1 LVRKWSSGFHN
12 SFLLVYL
19 LQTTDS
25 MIQTIIIDDEENN
38 RQRLRR
44 MIGDNFP
51 NISIVGEADG
61 VESGLALIRKLK
73 PELVLLDI
81 IMADGDAFDL
91 LEKIDN
97 IFFKIIFIT
106 AHEEY
111 ALKAFKFSALDY
123 LLKPVLVQ
131 NLKESFE
138 RAENQ
143 ILTDLKLQLST
154 LQLNLRSPK
163 NKTIVL
169 RTSEKIF
176 LVEISEIVRCESDW
190 NYTRF
195 FTKGGKKYMVSQSI
209 KEYEDILEDH
219 GFFRIHKSHI
229 VNISFID
236 SFDKK
241 NAFIIL
247 KDETRLP
254 VSRRKKNEFLE
265 LFDRL

>member
-1 LVRKWSSGFHN
+1 
-12 SFLLVYL
+12 
-19 LQTTDS
+19 

-38 RQRLRR
+38 RERLTR
-44 MIGDNFP
+44 MINDHFP
-51 NISIVGEADG
+51 NISIIGEADG
-61 VESGLALIRKLK
+61 VESGIQTIEKLR

-81 IMADGDAFDL
+81 KMADGDAFDL
-91 LEKIDN
+91 LEKIGN

-106 AHEEY
+106 AYEEY

-123 LLKPVLVQ
+123 LLKPVIVE
-131 NLKESFE
+131 NLKTAFE

-169 RTSEKIF
+169 KTSDKIY
-176 LVEISEIVRCESDW
+176 LVEVPEIIRCESDV

-195 FTKGGKKYMVSQSI
+195 FTKEGKKYMVSCPM

-229 VNISFID
+229 VNISSID
-236 SFDKK
+236 NFDKK
-241 NAFIIL
+241 NGVIIL
-247 KDETRLP
+247 KDKTRLP
-254 VSRRKKNEFLE
+254 VSRRKKNELLE

>member
-1 LVRKWSSGFHN
+1 
-12 SFLLVYL
+12 
-19 LQTTDS
+19 
-25 MIQTIIIDDEENN
+25 MIKTIIIDDEENN
-38 RQRLRR
+38 RLRLTR

-51 NISIVGEADG
+51 NINIIGEADG
-61 VESGLALIRKLK
+61 VESGLKLIRIRK

-81 IMADGDAFDL
+81 MMADGDAFDL
-91 LEKIDN
+91 LEKLDN

-106 AHEEY
+106 AYEEF

-131 NLKESFE
+131 NLKVAFE

-143 ILTDLKLQLST
+143 IMTDLKLQLST
-154 LQLNLRSPK
+154 LQMNLQSPK

-169 RTSEKIF
+169 RTSDKLF
-176 LVEISEIVRCESDW
+176 LVEISEIIRCESDW

-195 FTKGGKKYMVSQSI
+195 FTKGGKKYMVSQPI
-209 KEYEDILEDH
+209 KEYEDILEDY

-229 VNISFID
+229 VNISSID

-241 NAFIIL
+241 NSLIIL

-254 VSRRKKNEFLE
+254 VARRKKNEFLA

>member
-1 LVRKWSSGFHN
+1 
-12 SFLLVYL
+12 
-19 LQTTDS
+19 
-25 MIQTIIIDDEENN
+25 MIQAIIIDDEENN
-38 RQRLRR
+38 RLRLTM
-44 MIGDNFP
+44 MIRDNFP
-51 NISIVGEADG
+51 NINIIGEADG
-61 VESGLALIRKLK
+61 VESGIELIRKLK

-91 LEKIDN
+91 LEKLDN

-106 AHEEY
+106 AYEEY

-131 NLKESFE
+131 NLKVAFE

-143 ILTDLKLQLST
+143 MLTDLKLQLST
-154 LQLNLRSPK
+154 LQLNLQSPK

-169 RTSEKIF
+169 RTSDKIF
-176 LVEISEIVRCESDW
+176 LVDISEIIRCESDG

-195 FTKGGKKYMVSQSI
+195 FTKEEKKYMVSQPI

-229 VNISFID
+229 VNISSID

-241 NAFIIL
+241 NGFITL

-254 VSRRKKNEFLE
+254 VARRKKKEFLE

>member
-1 LVRKWSSGFHN
+1 
-12 SFLLVYL
+12 
-19 LQTTDS
+19 
-25 MIQTIIIDDEENN
+25 MIQAIIIDDEENN
-38 RQRLRR
+38 RLRLTM
-44 MIGDNFP
+44 MIRDNFP
-51 NISIVGEADG
+51 NINIIGEADG
-61 VESGLALIRKLK
+61 VESGIELIRKLK

-91 LEKIDN
+91 LEKLDN

-106 AHEEY
+106 AYEEY

-131 NLKESFE
+131 NLKVAFE

-143 ILTDLKLQLST
+143 MLTDLKLQLST
-154 LQLNLRSPK
+154 LQLNLQSPK
-163 NKTIVL
+163 NKTLVL
-169 RTSEKIF
+169 RTSDKIF
-176 LVEISEIVRCESDW
+176 LVDISEIIRCESDG

-195 FTKGGKKYMVSQSI
+195 FTKEEKKYMVSQPI

-229 VNISFID
+229 VNISSID

-241 NAFIIL
+241 NGFITL

-254 VSRRKKNEFLE
+254 VARRKKKEFLE